1 MGRQVFDG
9 WRVCARL
16 ATSAI
21 CSCLIW
27 TSHPNVALAQD
38 FQFSQIE
45 VNGNLRID
53 DATVRSF
60 ARLPDNQPVSAGQ
73 LNDAFQRI
81 QDSGLFED
89 VELLP
94 RGNTLVINVREYP
107 TINRIN
113 IEGNRSLNDEI
124 LLQLVTS
131 SPREV
136 YTPERAVADAEAIT
150 DAYRQAGRLA
160 ATVTPKI
167 IRQSD
172 NRVDLVFE
180 VTEARVIEN
189 ERISF
194 VGNEVYSDRRLRRV
208 LDTKQAGLFRQFV
221 QADTFIEDR
230 VQFDRQLLTDFYRD
244 RGYVDFEVLSVAP
257 QLSQER
263 DAVFL
268 TFNIREGQQFV
279 FGNVTAA
286 TALEGIDI
294 AEYAIAIDVEPG
306 EVYTPRLVDRTIDR
320 MERVAFEAGENFLR
334 VTPVVTRNDAAG
346 TLDVEFVVERGPR
359 IFVERIDIEG
369 NATTIDRVIRR
380 QFDTVEGDPFNPR
393 EIQRSA
399 ERIRALGFFQTVDVD
414 TSPGSSDNTVIV
426 DVDVEEG
433 TTGSLN
439 LGGSYS
445 VDDGI
450 GLLISLVERNFLGRG
465 QTIALNWNGTD
476 GNQTL
481 DFRFVEPA
489 FLERD
494 LAFSFDIG
502 TTQSDSSNR
511 DFDVSDTGFNFGLT
525 FPVSENG
532 TLGTFFGWSTTELSD
547 LDPGFSSPILIR
559 EQGTDEGFEFG
570 YVYTYNTRGRG
581 LDPTAGVRLRFAQ
594 SIQGLGGDNTFLETE
609 ASLLGERTFLSEDIL
624 LRGVIEGGIINSI
637 SGDGA
642 RTPSRFFLGSSKLR
656 GFESFGVGPR
666 DLAAP
671 NEDALGGNK
680 YFSVRLETR
689 FPIGLPEEYG
699 IDFGLFWDT
708 GSTWDL
714 EDTVGFN
721 GVPVDDS
728 LIVRS
733 SAGISVFW
741 DTPLGP
747 LRFNFSDALK
757 SEDYDRVRNF
767 DLTLS
772 TNF

>member
-1 MGRQVFDG
+1 MGRRVFNG
-9 WRVCARL
+9 WRVCCRL
-16 ATSAI
+16 
-21 CSCLIW
+21 
-27 TSHPNVALAQD
+27 VALTTLSCFLALTHPDVVHAQD

-60 ARLPDNQPVSAGQ
+60 ARIPDNQPISAGQ
-73 LNDAFQRI
+73 LNDAFQRV
-81 QDSGLFED
+81 QASGLFET

-94 RGNTLVINVREYP
+94 QGNTLLINVREYP

-124 LLQLVTS
+124 LLGLVTS
-131 SPREV
+131 NPREV
-136 YTPERAVADAEAIT
+136 YTPEKAIADAESIT

-160 ATVTPKI
+160 ASVTPRI

-180 VTEARVIEN
+180 VTEARVVEN
-189 ERISF
+189 ERVSF

-208 LDTKQAGLFRQFV
+208 LGTKQAGLFRQFV

-244 RGYVDFEVLSVAP
+244 RGYVDFEVLSVSP

-279 FGNVTAA
+279 FGEITGS
-286 TALEGIDI
+286 TALTGIDI
-294 AEYAIAIDVEPG
+294 ADYTVAIDVEPG

-320 MERVAFEAGENFLR
+320 MERVALEAGENFLR

-346 TLDVEFVVERGPR
+346 TLDVDFVVERGPR

-380 QFDTVEGDPFNPR
+380 QFETVEGDPFNPR
-393 EIQRSA
+393 EIQRSS
-399 ERIRALGFFQTVDVD
+399 ERIRALGFFEDVDVD
-414 TSPGSSDNTVIV
+414 TAPGSAENTVIV

-433 TTGSLN
+433 PTGSLN

-465 QTIALNWNGTD
+465 QTIALNWNGTG
-476 GNQTL
+476 GNQDL
-481 DFRFVEPA
+481 SFRFVEPA

-502 TTQSDSSNR
+502 TVRSNSDNRAFDVNSSNI
-511 DFDVSDTGFNFGLT
+511 DFGLT

-532 TLGTFFGWSTTELSD
+532 TLSTFAGWGSTELSD
-547 LDPGFSSPILIR
+547 LSADSSPILIR
-559 EQGTDEGFEFG
+559 EQGTDEGLEFG
-570 YVYTYNTRGRG
+570 YAYTYSTRGRG

-594 SIQGLGGDNTFLETE
+594 SIQGVGGDNTFLETE
-609 ASLLGERTFLSEDIL
+609 ASILGERSFLSEDII
-624 LRGVIEGGIINSI
+624 LRGVVEGGIITSI
-637 SGDGA
+637 TGDGA

-671 NEDALGGNK
+671 DQDALGGNK

-689 FPIGLPEEYG
+689 FPVGLPEEYG
-699 IDFGLFWDT
+699 VDFGLFWDT
-708 GSTWDL
+708 GSVWDL
-714 EDTVGFN
+714 NDTDGFN

-733 SAGISVFW
+733 SVGVSVFW
-741 DTPLGP
+741 DTALGP
-747 LRFNFSDALK
+747 LRFNFSNPFQA
-757 SEDYDRVRNF
+757 EDYDRTRNF
-767 DLTLS
+767 DLTIS